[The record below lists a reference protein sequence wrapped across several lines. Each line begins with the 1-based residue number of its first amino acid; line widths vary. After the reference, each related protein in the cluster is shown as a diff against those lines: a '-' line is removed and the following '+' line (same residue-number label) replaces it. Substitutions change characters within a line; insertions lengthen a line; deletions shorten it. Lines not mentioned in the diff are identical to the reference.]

1 VFRKLELDESRA
13 LCMYEK
19 VKRLVEIFASK
30 ITKFENI
37 DQKREAAL
45 EVVAAIKSC
54 LVNHWGHL
62 NEEQRSNVR

>member
-19 VKRLVEIFASK
+19 VKRLVELFSAK
-30 ITKFENI
+30 LPKFENI

-45 EVVAAIKSC
+45 ELVAAIKSC
-54 LVNHWGHL
+54 LVKHWGHL
-62 NEEQRSNVR
+62 NEEQRATVS

>member
-1 VFRKLELDESRA
+1 
-13 LCMYEK
+13 MYEK